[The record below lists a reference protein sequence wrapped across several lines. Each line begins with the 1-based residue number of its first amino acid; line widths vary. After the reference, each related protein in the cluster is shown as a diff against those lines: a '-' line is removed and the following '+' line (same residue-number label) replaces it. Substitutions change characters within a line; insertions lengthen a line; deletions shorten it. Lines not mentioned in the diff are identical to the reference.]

1 MQIER
6 ETTQVWIF
14 VLRNDV
20 GRKRMENTAQPTSF
34 SRRRGRGRNVLAEDP
49 PSHTK
54 YQHEQNKAALHE
66 ALNSLK
72 TFLGCKITVKP
83 FMNSGMV
90 SQSIGMRSF
99 CVFVFC
105 LAFALIDSTAKP
117 RQCTFRVHAQ
127 ANPKDTD
134 VFSISAQATSSG
146 KNIAIEKLAWISE
159 HDVMAFSPYRATDG
173 TFGALFQLDEH
184 GRVIL
189 DTLSVERRGGL
200 LFVFMNGRLITELQI
215 DKRVSDGRIYVPSGL
230 PPLSI

>member
-1 MQIER
+1 
-6 ETTQVWIF
+6 
-14 VLRNDV
+14 
-20 GRKRMENTAQPTSF
+20 
-34 SRRRGRGRNVLAEDP
+34 
-49 PSHTK
+49 
-54 YQHEQNKAALHE
+54 
-66 ALNSLK
+66 
-72 TFLGCKITVKP
+72 
-83 FMNSGMV
+83 MNSRMV
-90 SQSIGMRSF
+90 LQSIGMRSF

-105 LAFALIDSTAKP
+105 LAFALIDAAAKQ

-159 HDVMAFSPYRATDG
+159 HDVMAFSPYRAPDG